1 MPPMKIFSLN
11 ELAAYCRVDLAN
23 PHANSLVHTPSQE
36 KTFFED
42 LSHKIYDGF
51 DFDPLQLKKSKK
63 FFISEM
69 IHSDFLHHIDIPG
82 LSDTANKNTVFPQDG
97 YTIFGCYGYQRG
109 WTISEA
115 ARNKTIYRYYQR
127 FLSSKKYQSLD
138 SFLKTI
144 APHESLFR
152 KYNEMQKYLRSL
164 MLGVHHPLKPISDK
178 KAEIEALRVGLQPL
192 AKLNKVKS
200 FDGPLEGILSSI
212 DLISGIER
220 DLALTFDAYNKAVGD
235 YSRKVSDLLEVDDG
249 FLETLGVSMDQIFSI
264 FQNDFALKRI
274 KEHQQNMHL
283 FG

>member
-1 MPPMKIFSLN
+1 MAM
-11 ELAAYCRVDLAN
+11 R
-23 PHANSLVHTPSQE
+23 
-36 KTFFED
+36 
-42 LSHKIYDGF
+42 
-51 DFDPLQLKKSKK
+51 
-63 FFISEM
+63 
-69 IHSDFLHHIDIPG
+69 
-82 LSDTANKNTVFPQDG
+82 
-97 YTIFGCYGYQRG
+97 
-109 WTISEA
+109 
-115 ARNKTIYRYYQR
+115 
-127 FLSSKKYQSLD
+127 
-138 SFLKTI
+138 
-144 APHESLFR
+144 ESLFR